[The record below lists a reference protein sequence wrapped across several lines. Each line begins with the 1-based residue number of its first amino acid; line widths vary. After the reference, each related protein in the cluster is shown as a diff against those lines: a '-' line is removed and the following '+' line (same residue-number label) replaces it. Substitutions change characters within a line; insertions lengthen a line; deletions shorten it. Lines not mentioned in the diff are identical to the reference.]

1 MDCLLA
7 CTLCGLVKKEIF
19 LATTYLHCKEFG
31 GNITGI
37 IDSDSFLR

>member
-1 MDCLLA
+1 MDCLLT
-7 CTLCGLVKKEIF
+7 CTLCGLGEKRNVM
-19 LATTYLHCKEFG
+19 ATTYLHCKEFG